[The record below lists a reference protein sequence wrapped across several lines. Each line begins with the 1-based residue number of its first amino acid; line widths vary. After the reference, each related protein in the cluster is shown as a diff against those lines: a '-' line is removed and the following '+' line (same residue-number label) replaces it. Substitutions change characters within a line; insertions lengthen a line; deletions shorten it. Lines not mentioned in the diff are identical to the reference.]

1 MVMVTKVVISL
12 CLWMGGELI
21 EHTYK
26 ENISDCLKTKREI
39 VRYGYEDNNY
49 TCDIVKAEVYTDEFN
64 KTRINKII
72 SE

>member
-1 MVMVTKVVISL
+1 MVTKIVVSL
-12 CLWMGGELI
+12 CLWMGGEVI

-39 VRYGYEDNNY
+39 TRYGYDNNNY
-49 TCDIVKAEVYTDEFN
+49 TCDVVKAEVYTDDFN
-64 KTRINKII
+64 KTRIDKII

>member
-1 MVMVTKVVISL
+1 MMVKAIISL
-12 CLWMGGELI
+12 CLWMGGDLI

-26 ENISDCLKTKREI
+26 DSISDCLKTKREI